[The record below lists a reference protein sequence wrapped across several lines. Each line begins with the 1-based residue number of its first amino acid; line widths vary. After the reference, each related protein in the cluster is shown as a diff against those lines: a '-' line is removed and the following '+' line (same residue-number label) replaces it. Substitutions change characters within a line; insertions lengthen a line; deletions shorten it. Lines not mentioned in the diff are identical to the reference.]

1 MIETSPSPS
10 TMSRDPLRMS
20 GSNLH
25 STQRLLKDLFHR
37 VVALEQKN
45 RQIEILNVNIREQIR
60 QLKLKNDRDEENW
73 EMLGKTCNGKFVWK
87 IVNFSDQYQKMLQ
100 NNQYVI
106 YSHPFY
112 TSPFGY
118 KVRYSHKVPV
128 LIKYKFCNYTIND
141 KIWILNL
148 VLPPIFRCAY
158 VEIWKK

>member
-118 KVRYSHKVPV
+118 KVH
-128 LIKYKFCNYTIND
+128 
-141 KIWILNL
+141 
-148 VLPPIFRCAY
+148 
-158 VEIWKK
+158 